1 MEQKYFLIRKINAK
15 EIQACR
21 VAESVGL
28 KGGYLAKQARKVRN
42 GSVITGKR
50 GRPRVLDH
58 IAMVNGTSFMHDNI
72 PIDKSEFDDVLD
84 SLDSLAC
91 ETYFRRFPERDGV
104 TEEEEVKKPAK
115 RTKLK
120 YLPEMHDLALG
131 VAP

>member
-1 MEQKYFLIRKINAK
+1 METYFSGAKVFLIRKINAK

-58 IAMVNGTSFMHDNI
+58 IAMVNGTSFVHDNI
-72 PIDKSEFDDVLD
+72 PIDKSEFDDVM
-84 SLDSLAC
+84 DSLAC

-104 TEEEEVKKPAK
+104 MEEEEV
-115 RTKLK
+115 T
-120 YLPEMHDLALG
+120 ALNHHYH
-131 VAP
+131 